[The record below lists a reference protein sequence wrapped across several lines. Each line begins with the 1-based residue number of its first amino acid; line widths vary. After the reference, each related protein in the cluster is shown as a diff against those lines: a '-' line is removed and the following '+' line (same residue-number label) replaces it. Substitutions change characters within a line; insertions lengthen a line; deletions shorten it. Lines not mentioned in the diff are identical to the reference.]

1 MANLTLNCR
10 GVGEGDVSKIE
21 GAHFLLSL
29 VNSTGK
35 SQDTRLNLFGFA
47 TAAATKEFIWCLCDP
62 YFVLS
67 SHTRLIPI

>member
-1 MANLTLNCR
+1 MWER
-10 GVGEGDVSKIE
+10 GVVRKIQ
-21 GAHFLLSL
+21 GAYSLLSL

-35 SQDTRLNLFGFA
+35 SQDTSLNLFGFA
-47 TAAATKEFIWCLCDP
+47 TAAATKEFNQCLCDP